1 MSLLARF
8 GVFLVAVG
16 ALVAIGPGPGS
27 VAAATVP
34 VAAGDFW
41 FCNLSHQGNVCTT
54 TINVGDTVQWSF
66 TSTVI
71 AHTSTSNT
79 VGLWDSGKVP
89 NGGTFSHTFTTPGS
103 FMYHCTNHPV
113 QMLGQIVVNAPSVG
127 GIARLPDVA
136 NGSPAASPSS
146 SGSGIGLIAG
156 SAAIASGLIA
166 LAGAA
171 WYARR
176 RRVS

>member
-8 GVFLVAVG
+8 GVLLVAVG
-16 ALVAIGPGPGS
+16 AFLALGPVPGPA
-27 VAAATVP
+27 AAATFDVN
-34 VAAGDFW
+34 AGDFW
-41 FCNLSHQGNVCTT
+41 FCSSSFSGSTCTT
-54 TINVGDTVQWSF
+54 TINVGDIVTWHFSSAF
-66 TSTVI
+66 LN
-71 AHTSTSNT
+71 HTSTSNT
-79 VGLWDSGKVP
+79 LVWDSGP
-89 NGGTFSHTFTTPGS
+89 IANGMTFSRTFSSPGTFP
-103 FMYHCTNHPV
+103 YHCSTHPL
-113 QMLGQIVVNAPSVG
+113 QMLGQIVVNASVG
-127 GIARLPDVA
+127 GIAQLPDAA

-156 SAAIASGLIA
+156 SAAIAAGLIA